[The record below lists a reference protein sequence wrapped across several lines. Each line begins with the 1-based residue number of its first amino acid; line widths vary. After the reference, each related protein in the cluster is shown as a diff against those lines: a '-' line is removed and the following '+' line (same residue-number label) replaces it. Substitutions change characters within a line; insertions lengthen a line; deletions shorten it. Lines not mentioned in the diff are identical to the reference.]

1 MDKKY
6 AEYLFRR
13 TKNDYNLIA
22 EEFSRTRNNPWE
34 EIKFLFDNY
43 LIKDEKVLD
52 LGCGNG
58 RFYEFFKN
66 KDIDYIGVDDS
77 EKLIEIAKQK
87 FPDGIFQTANALS
100 LPFQDNYF
108 DKIYAV
114 AILHHI
120 PSKEFRLQFLKE
132 AKRVLKQKG
141 LLILTVWKFHNRK
154 EIFLLL
160 RYTILK
166 IIGKSKLDFKD
177 IFDPWGKKIKRYY
190 HWFSEKELIN
200 LAEEA
205 GFKIKESGVIRNKR
219 GNRQNIYLIAHGA
232 RDSGSNPTP

>member
-66 KDIDYIGVDDS
+66 KDIDYIGADDS

-87 FPDGIFQTANALS
+87 FPDGIFQTANALN

-154 EIFLLL
+154 EVFLLL

-219 GNRQNIYLIAHGA
+219 GNRQNIYLIAQGA

>member
-66 KDIDYIGVDDS
+66 KDIDYIGADDS

-87 FPDGIFQTANALS
+87 FPDGIFQTANALN

-177 IFDPWGKKIKRYY
+177 IFYPWGKKIKRYY

-219 GNRQNIYLIAHGA
+219 GNRQNIYLIAQGA